1 MFAQIRTY
9 TINKGMM
16 YSWLKK
22 SCKAPN
28 NSQ

>member
-1 MFAQIRTY
+1 MFAQIRAY
-9 TINKGMM
+9 TNNKGMM

-22 SCKAPN
+22 SCKVPN